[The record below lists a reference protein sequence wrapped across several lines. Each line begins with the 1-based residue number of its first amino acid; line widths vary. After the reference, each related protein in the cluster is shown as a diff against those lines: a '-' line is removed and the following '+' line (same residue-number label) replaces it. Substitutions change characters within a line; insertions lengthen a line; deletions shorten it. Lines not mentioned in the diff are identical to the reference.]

1 MNGILGEVG
10 KALIALQANG
20 EVVIER
26 TEELFVDEITF
37 YVEETLKGVKA
48 EYKIE
53 ELESNEKIKI
63 TLQ

>member
-10 KALIALQANG
+10 KALITLQAEG

-26 TEELFVDEITF
+26 NEELYVDEIVY

-48 EYKIE
+48 SYKTE
-53 ELESNEKIKI
+53 VLEPNVKMKI

>member
-10 KALIALQANG
+10 KALIILQDEG
-20 EVVIER
+20 EVVIEK
-26 TEELFVDEITF
+26 TEDLFVDEIAYF
-37 YVEETLKGVKA
+37 VEETLKGVKA

-53 ELESNEKIKI
+53 ELESNEKLKI

>member
-10 KALIALQANG
+10 KALITLQVEG
-20 EVVIER
+20 EVIIEK
-26 TEELFVDEITF
+26 TDELYLDEIAF

-48 EYKIE
+48 AYKTE
-53 ELESNEKIKI
+53 VVEPNVKIKI

>member
-10 KALIALQANG
+10 KALFTLQEHG
-20 EVVIER
+20 EVIIEK
-26 TEELFVDEITF
+26 TDDLYLDEITH

-48 EYKIE
+48 TYKIE
-53 ELESNEKIKI
+53 ILETNKRLKV